1 MSMQDTM
8 TNKVLPLATKLSAN
22 KFLISVRDGMMVAFP
37 ATMFASIMII
47 VQNLPTTFSFA
58 QYVPK
63 GVMDFLTNF
72 LGPISNATM
81 NITSLFVAFGIAY
94 HLAGKLHANQLYAGG
109 ISLAAFAML
118 LPIMTNKVSSYIDIN
133 YLGSRG
139 MFVAII
145 TAIISTEIFAAL
157 ENANITIK
165 MPESVPPAIATS
177 FIAILPGSAAL
188 LTFTTIRY
196 IFTFTQWGNAF
207 DFIYE
212 ILQTPLQGIGSTLP
226 ATLVVAFFSQF
237 LWWFG
242 IHGTLVVNSVVQP
255 IYDALALQNYK
266 AYSAGQPIP
275 HIICTTFMGVFE
287 ITGMILGFALA
298 MGWVFAKSARMKKT
312 MRMVAVPAF
321 FNISEPVTFGLPMV
335 LNPTI
340 FIPWVLGPMVMVT
353 IGYFAMAVG
362 LVPKPIGATVVWS
375 TPIFLSGWIAVGSWR
390 GAALQLVQVV
400 ASTLLWIPFLRVLDK
415 QFLNDEAAG
424 EKKLEKEAAKGE
436 AAAQAAK

>member
-1 MSMQDTM
+1 MSMQDVM
-8 TNKVLPLATKLSAN
+8 TDKVLPIATKLSEN
-22 KFLISVRDGMMVAFP
+22 KFLLSVRDGMMVAFP

-58 QYVPK
+58 KYLPK
-63 GVMDFLTNF
+63 VVTDFLNNF

-81 NITSLFVAFGIAY
+81 NITALFVVFGIAY
-94 HLAGKLHANQLYAGG
+94 HLAGKLHATQLYAGG

-118 LPIMTNKVSSYIDIN
+118 LPIMTNKTSSYIDIN
-133 YLGSRG
+133 YLGSKG

-145 TAIISTEIFAAL
+145 TAIIATEIFAAL

-177 FIAILPGSAAL
+177 FTAIIPGSASL
-188 LTFTTIRY
+188 LVFTTVRY
-196 IFTFTQWGNAF
+196 LFTFTSWGNAF
-207 DFIYE
+207 DFIYD
-212 ILQTPLQGIGSTLP
+212 ILQTPLQGIGATLP
-226 ATLVVAFFSQF
+226 ATLVVGFFSQF

-266 AYSAGQPIP
+266 AYSLGQPIP

-298 MGWVFAKSARMKKT
+298 MGWVFARSARMKKT

-321 FNISEPVTFGLPMV
+321 FNISEPVTFGLPIV

-340 FIPWVLGPMVMVT
+340 FIPWVLGPMVMIT
-353 IGYFAMAVG
+353 IGYVAMAIG

-375 TPIFLSGWIAVGSWR
+375 TPIFLSGWIAVGSWK
-390 GAALQLVQVV
+390 GAALQLVQVAV
-400 ASTLLWIPFLRVLDK
+400 STLIWIPFLQVLDK
-415 QFLNDEAAG
+415 QFLKDEQDG
-424 EKKLEKEAAKGE
+424 EKELAKAAEGK
-436 AAAQAAK
+436 

>member
-1 MSMQDTM
+1 MSFQTVMQE
-8 TNKVLPLATKLSAN
+8 KVLPVATKMSQN
-22 KFLISVRDGMMVAFP
+22 KFLLSVRDGMMVAFP
-37 ATMFASIMII
+37 ATMFASVMII
-47 VQNLPTTFSFA
+47 VQNLPTTFGFA
-58 QYVPK
+58 KFMPK
-63 GVMDFLTNF
+63 PVMDFLANF

-81 NITSLFVAFGIAY
+81 NITALFVAFGIAY
-94 HLAGKLHANQLYAGG
+94 HLAGHLKATKLYAGG
-109 ISLAAFAML
+109 ISLAAFALL
-118 LPIMTNKVSSYIDIN
+118 LPIMTNKTSSYIDIN
-133 YLGSRG
+133 YLGSKG

-145 TAIISTEIFAAL
+145 TAILATEVYAAL
-157 ENANITIK
+157 ENAHITIK

-177 FIAILPGSAAL
+177 FTAILPGSASL
-188 LTFTTIRY
+188 LLFTAIRY
-196 IFTFTQWGNAF
+196 AFTFTHWGNAF

-266 AYSAGQPIP
+266 AYTAGQPIP

-298 MGWVFAKSARMKKT
+298 MGWVFARSTRMKKT
-312 MRMVAVPAF
+312 MRMLAVPAF
-321 FNISEPVTFGLPMV
+321 FNISEPVTFGLPIV

-340 FIPWVLGPMVMVT
+340 FIPWVVSPMAMVA

-375 TPIFLSGWIAVGSWR
+375 TPVFLSGWIAVGSWR
-390 GAALQLVQVV
+390 GAALQLVQVA
-400 ASTLLWIPFLRVLDK
+400 ASTAIWLPFLIALDR
-415 QFLNDEAAG
+415 QFLSDEQKDA
-424 EKKLEKEAAKGE
+424 KDLEK
-436 AAAQAAK
+436 AQKI